1 MATRAMAQDPYKYFR
16 PEARDLVD
24 QFAKGI
30 LELEK
35 DGSNAAAVQ
44 QLLRLAHTL
53 KGAARVVKQAEI
65 ADRAHAIEDTL
76 SPFRESAAG
85 IAREHIDTILE
96 HLDEISSRIAALT
109 STANAEIPV
118 ARKSEP
124 AESSRTVRTDIAE
137 ADAVLEGVAE
147 THALL
152 NGLRG
157 ATQGIEQA
165 RHLADRLLAQIAPSG
180 TADLGRQSAG
190 NANQRFAIAD
200 ELRRRFGSVERN
212 LTSTID
218 QMDRELRQLR
228 EAAER
233 LRLVSA
239 ANLFTA
245 LERTARDTARALSKQ
260 VIFEGK
266 GGDIRLDSHVL
277 ETVQGALIQII
288 RNAVAHGIELE
299 AERTLAGKSAA
310 GHVWVNIFRR
320 GPRIVLECRDD
331 GRGVDLEAVRRVAS
345 QRGLTGAA
353 AKALDAEALVRMLLR
368 GGISTSKT
376 VTDLSGRGIGLDVVR
391 EAAERLG
398 GEVIFRTEA
407 GVGTTFELVIPPSLA
422 SMEALIVEAGEAGN
436 ATAIPLDSV
445 RSTLRVAA
453 DEISRAA
460 PGSSILY
467 EQKAIAFISL
477 STALAGTRWS
487 VGRSWTAIVVAGT
500 QGLVAIGVDRLLGT
514 ARIVVRPLPPR
525 MMASPVV
532 VGASLDADGN
542 PQLVLDPDG
551 LVAAANRGDAGEVDL
566 AAPRHLVLVVDDSL
580 TTRMLEQSILESA
593 GYEVDVALSGED
605 ALGLVRGKRY
615 TLILVDVE
623 MPGMDGFTFIE
634 HLRADPA
641 LRDIPAILVTS
652 RAAPEDR
659 QRGRQVG
666 AQGYIVKSEFDQ
678 AELLTIIRPL
688 ME

>member
-1 MATRAMAQDPYKYFR
+1 MAPDPYKYFR

-30 LELEK
+30 LDLEK

-65 ADRAHAIEDTL
+65 ADRAHAIEDAL
-76 SPFRESAAG
+76 SAFRDSAG
-85 IAREHIDTILE
+85 NVARAQIDTILE
-96 HLDEISSRIAALT
+96 HLDEIGSRLVT
-109 STANAEIPV
+109 LVPAEV
-118 ARKSEP
+118 AEFPLAGKSES
-124 AESSRTVRTDIAE
+124 AESSRTVRTDIGE
-137 ADAVLEGVAE
+137 TDAVLDGVAE
-147 THALL
+147 AHALL

-157 ATQGIEQA
+157 VAQGVEQA
-165 RHLADRLLAQIAPSG
+165 RHLADRLLAQFAPSG
-180 TADLGRQSAG
+180 TADNSRQSVG
-190 NANQRFAIAD
+190 NSNQRFAIAD

-212 LTSTID
+212 LGALVD
-218 QMDRELRQLR
+218 QMDRELGQLR

-239 ANLFTA
+239 GNLFTA

-260 VIFEGK
+260 VTFEGR

-277 ETVQGALIQII
+277 ETVQGALIQIV

-299 AERTLAGKSAA
+299 TDRSAA
-310 GHVWVNIFRR
+310 GKPAIGRVSVNISRR
-320 GPRIVLECRDD
+320 GGRIVFACRDD
-331 GRGVDLEAVRRVAS
+331 GRGVDLDAVQRVAL
-345 QRGLTGAA
+345 QRGLIGSAA
-353 AKALDAEALVRMLLR
+353 RELDAQALVRMLLR

-376 VTDLSGRGIGLDVVR
+376 VTAISGRGIGLDVVR
-391 EAAERLG
+391 EAVERLG
-398 GEVIFRTEA
+398 GEVVFRTDA
-407 GVGTTFELVIPPSLA
+407 GLGTSFELVVPPSLA
-422 SMEALIVEAGEAGN
+422 SMEALIVEVGQTGN
-436 ATAIPLDSV
+436 VIAIPLDCV

-453 DEISRAA
+453 DDISRAA
-460 PGSSILY
+460 PGASILY

-477 STALAGTRWS
+477 SAALAGASWS
-487 VGRSWTAIVVAGT
+487 AGRNWTAVVVAGAE
-500 QGLVAIGVDRLLGT
+500 GLVAVGVDRLAGT
-514 ARIVVRPLPPR
+514 ARIVVRPLPQR
-525 MMASPVV
+525 MTASRIV

-551 LVAAANRGDAGEVDL
+551 LIAAAQRGDESEIEAIP
-566 AAPRHLVLVVDDSL
+566 PRRLVLVVDDSL

-593 GYEVDVALSGED
+593 GYEVDVALSGEE
-605 ALGLVRGKRY
+605 ALGLVRAKPY
-615 TLILVDVE
+615 ALILVDVE

-634 HLRADPA
+634 RLRAEPA
-641 LRDIPAILVTS
+641 LREIPAILVTS

-659 QRGRQVG
+659 RRGREVG